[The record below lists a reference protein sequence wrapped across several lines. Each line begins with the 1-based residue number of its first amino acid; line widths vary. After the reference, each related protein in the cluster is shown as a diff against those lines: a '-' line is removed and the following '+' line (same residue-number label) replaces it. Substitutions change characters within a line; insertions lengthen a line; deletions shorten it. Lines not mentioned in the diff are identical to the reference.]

1 MKRTYQPKNL
11 KRIKKFGFRAR
22 SANSTGKAVLKRRR
36 QKGRSELTASE
47 EYKTLRKKPTSR
59 IR

>member
-11 KRIKKFGFRAR
+11 KRLKKFGFMAR
-22 SANSTGKAVLKRRR
+22 NKTSDGKAVLKRRIH
-36 QKGRSELTASE
+36 KGRKSLTVST

>member
-11 KRIKKFGFRAR
+11 KRLKKFGFRAR
-22 SANSTGKAVLKRRR
+22 NANSDGKNVLKRRMK
-36 QKGRSELTASE
+36 KGRKALTVST
-47 EYKTLRKKPTSR
+47 EYKLLRKKHTAT

>member
-11 KRIKKFGFRAR
+11 KRIRKFGFMSR
-22 SANSTGKAVLKRRR
+22 NKTSTGKAVLKRRIK
-36 QKGRSELTASE
+36 KGRNNLSVSD
-47 EYKTLRKKPTSR
+47 EYKILRKKPTSR